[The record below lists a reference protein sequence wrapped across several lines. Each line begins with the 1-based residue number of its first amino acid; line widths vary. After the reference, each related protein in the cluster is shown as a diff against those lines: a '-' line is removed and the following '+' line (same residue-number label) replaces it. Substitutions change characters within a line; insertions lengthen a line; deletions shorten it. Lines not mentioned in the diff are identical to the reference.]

1 MMALLAVFTGG
12 EGLFAVV
19 TGPAEF
25 SSPKS
30 FHGQGIIHVGA
41 PLFFLE
47 QGIMAV
53 ATTRSRTFVGIMI
66 EHHGSEAFGIL
77 VHDFPGRVIR
87 LNRRPTPQQTRR
99 NKYRQTENPYS
110 KCHRIPYQN
119 DDPFEISFI
128 IFRSPFQLK
137 FVLFLQLGC
146 RQSK

>member
-1 MMALLAVFTGG
+1 MALLAVFTGG

-25 SSPKS
+25 SIAEG
-30 FHGQGIIHVGA
+30 FHSQGVIHVGT

-77 VHDFPGRVIR
+77 VHDFPGCVIR
-87 LNRRPTPQQTRR
+87 LNRRPTPQQTGR
-99 NKYRQTENPYS
+99 NEYRQGENQHSNFHTTPFS
-110 KCHRIPYQN
+110 NN
-119 DDPFEISFI
+119 DIS
-128 IFRSPFQLK
+128 
-137 FVLFLQLGC
+137 
-146 RQSK
+146 